1 MSEFGGGNVS
11 AEAMSGKFVT
21 EAALQAAREE
31 RDAEAQALGK
41 EQLPTPQDAEPV
53 KEEEVYD
60 PRPLFERLAGMFSGW
75 SVTEK
80 WLTLIGPAERK
91 RIEEEE
97 FAEKMR
103 FSNLVK
109 RLDDEEYEFLSA
121 YDDEETKR
129 RKEIA
134 ANDRREL
141 EAFRKAVSEVAS
153 PADHIQL
160 VADTK
165 PAPAKKIPA
174 ARDFQSSLLNGIVR
188 KRKSE
193 SVDNSNQKSDADK
206 GGEDTHGTTKRAKGG
221 DGKVERSDSV
231 GSTTDVNGSSK
242 STSSRRAEATTPNPL
257 SLLSAYPSDSEED
270 TSE

>member
-11 AEAMSGKFVT
+11 AVAMSGKFVT

-31 RDAEAQALGK
+31 RDAEAKALG
-41 EQLPTPQDAEPV
+41 QEPV

-60 PRPLFERLAGMFSGW
+60 PRPLYERL
-75 SVTEK
+75 
-80 WLTLIGPAERK
+80 AERK

-193 SVDNSNQKSDADK
+193 SVDSSNQKSHGDK
-206 GGEDTHGTTKRAKGG
+206 GADDTRGTTKRAKGG
-221 DGKVERSDSV
+221 DGKVEQPDNV
-231 GSTTDVNGSSK
+231 EGAKDVNGSSK
-242 STSSRRAEATTPNPL
+242 PTSSRRAEETTPNPL
-257 SLLSAYPSDSEED
+257 GLLSAYPSDSDED

>member
-11 AEAMSGKFVT
+11 AVAMSGKFVT

-31 RDAEAQALGK
+31 RDAEAKALGQGTGAGIRCLQNSYQHLSMQSLSRK
-41 EQLPTPQDAEPV
+41 KKSMTQD
-53 KEEEVYD
+53 
-60 PRPLFERLAGMFSGW
+60 LFMNDWR
-75 SVTEK
+75 
-80 WLTLIGPAERK
+80 IGPAERK

-193 SVDNSNQKSDADK
+193 SVDSSNQKSHGDK
-206 GGEDTHGTTKRAKGG
+206 GADDTRGTTKRAKGG
-221 DGKVERSDSV
+221 DGKVEQPDNV
-231 GSTTDVNGSSK
+231 EGAKDVNGSSK
-242 STSSRRAEATTPNPL
+242 PTSSRRAEETTPNPL
-257 SLLSAYPSDSEED
+257 GLLSAYPSDSDED